1 MKKFFLM
8 LAVVA
13 TGFFAPQ
20 AHADWVTKD
29 NIGEKL
35 LFYIPNRIV
44 DALDVV
50 SVALGIGP
58 VVEAR
63 LMATRAVDF
72 GAGIS
77 FSTAKAYKNYNRQY
91 GLGIEEGWYWS
102 FIVGEES
109 YTISDTTPWVSAYS
123 ESCVGFP
130 LPTQRV
136 YDFYDGQRDYWA
148 FGGSLG
154 LLIDGD
160 LYVHPVEFA
169 DFILGFFLIDIKD
182 DDFTMEDFK

>member
-1 MKKFFLM
+1 MKKLFLA

-13 TGFFAPQ
+13 TGLFGSQ
-20 AHADWVTKD
+20 AQAAT
-29 NIGEKL
+29 IGEKL

-50 SVALGIGP
+50 SIAVGIGP

-63 LMATRAVDF
+63 LMATRALDF
-72 GAGIS
+72 GLGIGM
-77 FSTAKAYKNYNRQY
+77 TAKAYKIHNRQI

-109 YTISDTTPWVSAYS
+109 YKIHDTTPLVAAYT
-123 ESCVGFP
+123 ETCAGFP
-130 LPTQRV
+130 EPTQRV
-136 YDFYDGQRDYWA
+136 YKFYDGNRDYWA
-148 FGGSLG
+148 IGGSLG

-160 LYVHPVEFA
+160 LYVHPVELV

-182 DDFTMEDFK
+182 DDFTWEDFR